1 MPRLKN
7 IFQTYVR
14 VCTGYT
20 RRTERE
26 RERER
31 EREKERER
39 ERERI
44 LDVARNGSDNRGR
57 GTVPF
62 DSILSQSFSR
72 INPHGES
79 NNR

>member
-1 MPRLKN
+1 MLDASVEKHFPN
-7 IFQTYVR
+7 IRAGVYRIYVEQR
-14 VCTGYT
+14 
-20 RRTERE
+20 
-26 RERER
+26 
-31 EREKERER
+31 ERER